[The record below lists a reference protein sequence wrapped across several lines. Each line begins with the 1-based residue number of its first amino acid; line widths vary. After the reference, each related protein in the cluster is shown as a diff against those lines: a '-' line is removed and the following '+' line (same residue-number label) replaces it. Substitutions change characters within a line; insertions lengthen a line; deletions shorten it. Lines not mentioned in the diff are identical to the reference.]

1 MVNQPLETCTLSY
14 KRDRRNLF
22 RIRSFCYSDS
32 PG

>member
-22 RIRSFCYSDS
+22 RIHFYGYS
-32 PG
+32 G